1 MERSEK
7 AKIQNKFQNSKR
19 IKIPERVKMQNHEKN
34 LEKAKITEFDFFASI
49 LNTVD
54 YLTLK
59 THLPSLLL

>member
-34 LEKAKITEFDFFASI
+34 LEKAKITEFDFMCQFQTQWII
-49 LNTVD
+49 L
-54 YLTLK
+54 L
-59 THLPSLLL
+59 

>member
-7 AKIQNKFQNSKR
+7 AKIQNKFQNSKK

-34 LEKAKITEFDFFASI
+34 LEKTKITEFDFFPSI

-59 THLPSLLL
+59 THLPSSSL